1 MTIEPNGDGRGQGG
15 TVVFRGSFHRTRRER
30 SHNLAPGPGPDP
42 VERPAA
48 TGPWTGKRPA
58 NVAALL
64 ALAHHVQR
72 LIDAGRITDRA
83 EVARRLHWTR
93 ARVSQVMDLLLLAP
107 DIQEEVLFLEA
118 GTRVTERALRSF
130 VRREDWHQQR
140 VAWSKLVGD
149 AAGRNESGEHWTPV
163 DCNGLPHPICV
174 RFESPC
180 SPVYPRE
187 MTGCPQ

>member
-30 SHNLAPGPGPDP
+30 SYDLAPRPAPEP
-42 VERPAA
+42 AERPAA
-48 TGPWTGKRPA
+48 TGPWTGSRPA

-72 LIDAGRITDRA
+72 LIDAGPIADRS

-118 GTRVTERALRSF
+118 GARVTERALRAV
-130 VRREDWHQQR
+130 VRHEEWREQR
-140 VAWSKLVGD
+140 DAWRSLRK
-149 AAGRNESGEHWTPV
+149 
-163 DCNGLPHPICV
+163 
-174 RFESPC
+174 
-180 SPVYPRE
+180 
-187 MTGCPQ
+187 